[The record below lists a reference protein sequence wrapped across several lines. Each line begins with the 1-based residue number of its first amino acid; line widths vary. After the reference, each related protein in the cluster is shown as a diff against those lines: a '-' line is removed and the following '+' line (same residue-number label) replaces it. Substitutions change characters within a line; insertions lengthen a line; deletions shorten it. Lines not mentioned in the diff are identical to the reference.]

1 MVRND
6 TRTETD
12 ATLRTQLRPHAGS
25 RVDSWHALANAT
37 VAVALVAALT
47 VSVLA
52 LIDAVVSGSASVL
65 AQRSGAQPASQGW
78 RASALQPV
86 LFLPRCTPLES
97 AFCDFD

>member
-47 VSVLA
+47 VSLLA

-65 AQRSGAQPASQGW
+65 AQRDVPPVSQGW

-86 LFLPRCTPLES
+86 LFLPRCAPFEV
-97 AFCDFD
+97 APCDFD